1 MNGKNHSKRVN
12 MGGWQQQNSRTA
24 APSAD
29 SKAKESDVHP
39 ETSQGELEDFD
50 QQCAHQ
56 FYSSTGTLITT
67 SVIDPLREDPHPFES
82 APAHNDDNIVNCARS
97 ARVVAH
103 GFLARSQVGTLS
115 RRYCLVLDRSEGQK
129 FFPLNSASCRRA
141 VPRTHFQTC
150 ELCESSLPSWQRWK
164 AHFQSD
170 HHKSRVRAARWTHA
184 QIWQRLTA
192 GEFQYYYEYLTGVWT
207 LECPVGS
214 FPRGGV
220 LAILLEANGGDASD
234 FFPEDS

>member
-1 MNGKNHSKRVN
+1 MAIASADVAKLGFYAGPTVEGSWVCTLCEVTVWSDYHFLTHMNGKNHSKRVN

-24 APSAD
+24 APSAEN
-29 SKAKESDVHP
+29 KASESDVHP

-50 QQCAHQ
+50 QQCAQQ
-56 FYSSTGTLITT
+56 FFSSTGTLITT

-82 APAHNDDNIVNCARS
+82 APAHNDDNI
-97 ARVVAH
+97 
-103 GFLARSQVGTLS
+103 
-115 RRYCLVLDRSEGQK
+115 
-129 FFPLNSASCRRA
+129 
-141 VPRTHFQTC
+141 TC

-164 AHFQSD
+164 VHFQSD
-170 HHKSRVRAARWTHA
+170 HHKSRVRAGRWTHA

-220 LAILLEANGGDASD
+220 LAIPLEANGGDASD